1 MGMFR
6 QMSQIG
12 RRLVLTCSLAGML
25 ATSSLTRTLQGQ
37 EKASTPGAATAPAGS
52 PPAAAAPSFD
62 NVVTSGH
69 QATMMRRI
77 WGIDDLHVRSTAS
90 GSLIRFSYRVVDVD
104 KAKILND
111 KKVNP
116 YLIDE

>member
-1 MGMFR
+1 LNYG
-6 QMSQIG
+6 
-12 RRLVLTCSLAGML
+12 AGV
-25 ATSSLTRTLQGQ
+25 
-37 EKASTPGAATAPAGS
+37 EKASTPGAATAPAGR
-52 PPAAAAPSFD
+52 PPAGAAPSFD

-77 WGIDDLHVRSTAS
+77 WGIDDLQVRSTAA
-90 GSLIRFSYRVVDVD
+90 GSLIRFSYRVVDAD

-116 YLIDE
+116 YLIDEVNRLALQVPRKAGSLTCPGTS